1 MSRPHRQ
8 WRMLGLSVFGIVVS
22 GIVLQG
28 CVRASMPSWTA
39 QAAVS
44 AEKVEPAALF
54 PSGASNYVLGSF
66 PPENSTI
73 EKLSTK
79 AEEQALSP
87 TDLQIIPNPVRPRA
101 KPLRSTALQQ
111 RLFPELEKAPE
122 QDVGKANIVPAEAV
136 PAPGSI
142 PHPNG
147 SRAGGVAEDV
157 IAADQVPPQDIVD
170 VAGFPARWAEAAAL
184 SQAPHVVSTTKSDA
198 VSIINSASP
207 LQPLLDQGTSA
218 AAQGL
223 GHHIFTF
230 EDRKPQLD

>member
-28 CVRASMPSWTA
+28 CVRDSMPSWTA

-136 PAPGSI
+136 RAP
-142 PHPNG
+142 
-147 SRAGGVAEDV
+147 GVAEDV

-230 EDRKPQLD
+230 EDREPQLD